1 MLPKN
6 RLCRVGEL
14 PYPLYTPDKQLTDN
28 VPKWLNI
35 MNTTRAVPSLIH
47 ISTMVLAA
55 VLLACSPQQSVETP
69 SMATAADSLAT
80 TSYAAQNRPD
90 VRGQIGAVS
99 AGHPLAA
106 QAGLRVLQ
114 NGGNA
119 TDAIIAMA
127 GVLAVVRP
135 HMNGIG
141 GDAFGIFYDG
151 DTREITAL
159 NASGRAGALATPEFF
174 AAAELERVPG
184 VGSLSVSVPGAV
196 AGWVDAHERFG
207 TMEFADLLSTGIDY
221 ARNGFAVS
229 TRLAQDFEE
238 QGANLNQAGLN
249 LYLPFGS
256 APPVGSLLRNPELA
270 NSLEI
275 VANEGKA
282 GFYQGGI
289 AQKLAAFI
297 TEQGGYLREGDF
309 ATHTSTWV
317 EPLRGDYLNHSFIVM
332 PPNTQGITQLALFE
346 MAKAHDLQ
354 NMGHNSADYLHS
366 LVELKKLA
374 FADRDRWVAD
384 PELAAV
390 PVDEL
395 LNSEYLRERS
405 AQVDRQV
412 AAAEVAPGFGDEIFA
427 EPNGNR
433 SDSGDTVY
441 LTAVDQWGNA
451 VSWIQSNFAGFGSGL
466 LDEATGI
473 LLHNRGA
480 LFTLET
486 GHPNQI
492 APGKRPYH
500 TLSPVM
506 ALYPDGEFAFTLGT
520 PGGDSQTQSI
530 LQITHN
536 MLMFE
541 MTPQQAI
548 EAPRFRSMS
557 GVGLTIENRVDEAV
571 LLDLQG
577 RGHEL
582 NLIDGWTA
590 TFGGAQMIHFNPTT
604 GVLTAAA
611 DPRREAY
618 SLAY

>member
-1 MLPKN
+1 MIKSKSSGIFS
-6 RLCRVGEL
+6 LCVAFAL
-14 PYPLYTPDKQLTDN
+14 ILTSCN
-28 VPKWLNI
+28 EQPRNI
-35 MNTTRAVPSLIH
+35 PSDTLRMEEQESLTTTV
-47 ISTMVLAA
+47 
-55 VLLACSPQQSVETP
+55 
-69 SMATAADSLAT
+69 
-80 TSYAAQNRPD
+80 YAPQNRPD

-114 NGGNA
+114 DGGNA

-141 GDAFGIFYDG
+141 GDAFGIFYNG
-151 DTREITAL
+151 ETGEVTAL
-159 NASGRAGALATPEFF
+159 NGSGRSGALATPEFF
-174 AAAELERVPG
+174 AAAELDRIPSIG
-184 VGSLSVSVPGAV
+184 PLSVSVPGAV
-196 AGWVDAHERFG
+196 AGWIDAHDRYG
-207 TMEFADLLSTGIDY
+207 SMDFAELLSTGIDY

-238 QGANLNQAGLN
+238 QGQNLNDAGRD
-249 LYLPFGS
+249 LYLPNS
-256 APPVGSLLRNPELA
+256 NPPKVGTLLHNQQLA

-275 VANEGKA
+275 VADQGKE
-282 GFYQGGI
+282 GFYNGSI
-289 AQKLAAFI
+289 AQKLSAFI
-297 TEQGGYLREGDF
+297 AEQGGYLRQNDF
-309 ATHTSTWV
+309 ASHSSTWV
-317 EPLRGDYLNHSFIVM
+317 TPLRGDYLKHEFVVM
-332 PPNTQGITQLALFE
+332 PPNTQGVTQLALFE
-346 MAKAHDLQ
+346 MAKSHDLASMKQ
-354 NMGHNSADYLHS
+354 NSADYLHT

-384 PELAAV
+384 PNSANV
-390 PVDEL
+390 PVDQL
-395 LNSEYLRERS
+395 LDTDYLNNR
-405 AQVDRQV
+405 AQLISMSV
-412 AAAEVAPGFGDEIFA
+412 AAESAKPGFGDEIFA

-433 SDSGDTVY
+433 SDVGDTVFI
-441 LTAVDQWGNA
+441 TAVDQWGNA

-492 APGKRPYH
+492 APDKRPYH
-500 TLSPVM
+500 TLSPTM
-506 ALYPDGEFAFTLGT
+506 ALYPSGEFAFTLGT
-520 PGGDSQTQSI
+520 PGGDSQTQTI

-536 MLMFE
+536 MLVFG

-548 EAPRFRSMS
+548 EAPRFRSLD
-557 GVGLTIENRVDEAV
+557 GLRLAIEDRVSEEA
-571 LLDLQG
+571 LLGLQQ

-582 NLIDGWTA
+582 NLVEGWTA
-590 TFGGAQMIHFNPTT
+590 TFGGAHMIHHDPET

-618 SLAY
+618 AIAY

>member
-1 MLPKN
+1 M
-6 RLCRVGEL
+6 EEQE
-14 PYPLYTPDKQLTDN
+14 PLS
-28 VPKWLNI
+28 
-35 MNTTRAVPSLIH
+35 TTI
-47 ISTMVLAA
+47 
-55 VLLACSPQQSVETP
+55 
-69 SMATAADSLAT
+69 
-80 TSYAAQNRPD
+80 YASQNRPD

-114 NGGNA
+114 DGGNA

-151 DTREITAL
+151 ETGEVTAL
-159 NASGRAGALATPEFF
+159 NASGRSGALATPEFF
-174 AAAELERVPG
+174 AAAELDRIPSIG
-184 VGSLSVSVPGAV
+184 PLSVSVPGAV
-196 AGWVDAHERFG
+196 AGWIDAHDRYG
-207 TMEFADLLSTGIDY
+207 SMDFAGLLSTGIDY

-238 QGANLNQAGLN
+238 QGQNLNDAGRD
-249 LYLPFGS
+249 LYLPNS
-256 APPVGSLLRNPELA
+256 NPPKVGSLLRNPQLA

-275 VANEGKA
+275 VADQGKE
-282 GFYQGGI
+282 GFYNGSI
-289 AQKLAAFI
+289 AQKLSAFI
-297 TEQGGYLREGDF
+297 TEQGGYLRQGDF
-309 ATHTSTWV
+309 ASHSSTWV
-317 EPLRGDYLNHSFIVM
+317 TPLRGDYLNHEFVVM
-332 PPNTQGITQLALFE
+332 PPNTQGVTQLALFE
-346 MAKAHDLQ
+346 MAKSHDLASMTQ
-354 NMGHNSADYLHS
+354 NSADYLHT

-384 PELAAV
+384 PNSANV
-390 PVDEL
+390 PVDQL
-395 LNSEYLRERS
+395 LDADYLKDR
-405 AQVDRQV
+405 AQLINMSV
-412 AAAEVAPGFGDEIFA
+412 AAESAEPGFGDEILA

-433 SDSGDTVY
+433 SDAGDTVFI
-441 LTAVDQWGNA
+441 TAVDQWGNA

-486 GHPNQI
+486 GHPNQV
-492 APGKRPYH
+492 APDKRPYH
-500 TLSPVM
+500 TLSPTM
-506 ALYPDGEFAFTLGT
+506 ALYPSGEFAFTLGT
-520 PGGDSQTQSI
+520 PGGDSQTQTI

-536 MLMFE
+536 MLVFG

-548 EAPRFRSMS
+548 EAPRFRSLS
-557 GVGLTIENRVDEAV
+557 GLRLAIEDRVSEEA
-571 LLDLQG
+571 LLDLRQ
-577 RGHEL
+577 RGHLL
-582 NLIDGWTA
+582 NLVEGWTA
-590 TFGGAQMIHFNPTT
+590 TFGGAHMIHHDPET

-618 SLAY
+618 AIAY